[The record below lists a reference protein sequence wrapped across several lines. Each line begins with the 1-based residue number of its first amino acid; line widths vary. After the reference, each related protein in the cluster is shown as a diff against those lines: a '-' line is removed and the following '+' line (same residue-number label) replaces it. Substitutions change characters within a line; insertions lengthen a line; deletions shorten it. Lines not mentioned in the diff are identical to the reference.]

1 MKILVADDH
10 QLIVDDLTDE
20 IMSILPDADCTGLSD
35 TEEIIRICS
44 QQQFDVVFMDI
55 DMPGT
60 NGIKIAKMILEKF
73 PRTNIIYVTGYEQYA
88 LDSYE
93 TNASTFLVKPVST
106 RKLKEALENL
116 RFPVSQ
122 ITDEMIADQSA
133 GSAVIGRK
141 IEKYR
146 EERGISRNELS
157 ELMGVSVQT
166 VYRWENGERIPD
178 VLTMMRLCRI
188 LGISADKLI

>member
-20 IMSILPDADCTGLSD
+20 VLSLIPDADCIGLSD
-35 TEEIIRICS
+35 PDQIISIC
-44 QQQFDVVFMDI
+44 QNVQFDVVFMDI

-60 NGIKIAKMILEKF
+60 NGIKLAKMILEKY

-88 LDSYE
+88 LESYE
-93 TNASTFLVKPVST
+93 TIASSFLVKPVST
-106 RKLKEALENL
+106 KKLKAALDNL

-122 ITDEMIADQSA
+122 ITDEMIEDQSS
-133 GSAVIGRK
+133 GSAVIGKK

-146 EERGISRNELS
+146 EERGISKSELS

-188 LGISADKLI
+188 LGVSADKLI